1 MVVAY
6 VERLASFYGPAHG
19 SARILAGQKAELESL
34 MNTGGASYSELQEAS
49 LRYQSLSAEQDSAE
63 LRWLELSEIGE

>member
-1 MVVAY
+1 
-6 VERLASFYGPAHG
+6 
-19 SARILAGQKAELESL
+19 